1 MQTKSI
7 GYPSLFS
14 TMLSVRPIARRRSL
28 IARIVRAVLGG
39 K

>member
-14 TMLSVRPIARRRSL
+14 SLIHIRPIARRRSL

>member
-14 TMLSVRPIARRRSL
+14 SLVHVRPVARRRSL
-28 IARIVRAVLGG
+28 IARIVRAILGG